1 MAAMNREPSKARIA
15 ALRTQ
20 LRDADYRYYVLDDPV
35 LTDTQ
40 YDELYRELVA
50 LEAAWPEFHDSGSP
64 TQRVPGAVAEGFE
77 PVPHPTP
84 MVSLTNVTT
93 DVEFREWVTSADRF
107 LKEEAPRR
115 YSVEPK
121 IDGVGLELIYE
132 NGLLVTGATRGDG
145 LTGENITANAKVIRA
160 IPHQLR
166 GDNVPPYLAVRG
178 EAYVQKAD
186 FEAYNRELEDAG
198 QKTFANPR
206 NFCAGSLRQLDPGIP
221 AARPIRYFAYAVGNA
236 EDLFESQAELLQAF
250 RDLGLPAAPESRVVE
265 GADAVVARYEEL
277 VEARDGLP
285 YELDGV
291 VIKEDDH
298 GLQRRLGMRSRSPR
312 WAVAWKFAAQR
323 ACTLLRDVDWSVG
336 RTGVVTPRA
345 ILEPVF
351 LAGVTVSHA
360 TLHNVDEL
368 SRLGLRIGDP
378 VEIER
383 AGDVIPKVIRVIE
396 DERKGHE
403 KTLTVP
409 ETCPACETPLARDPE
424 RVALRCPNFA
434 CRAQIHGR
442 LVHFASRRALD
453 IRGLGDKQIRQ
464 LLDEAL
470 INDAAG
476 LFMLDASDLAALD
489 RWGQKS
495 AENLLAQLEVAKTAP
510 LDRFLNALGIREVGE
525 SGSKIL
531 ARAFGRLSRVAEA
544 TEAEL
549 LELDEVGEAMAGA
562 VLEWFGE
569 DHNREMLHRFEAA
582 GVAPVPLEAVDDSG
596 ALAGLVVVL
605 TGKLETMSRDEA
617 KALVEKLGG
626 RAASSVS
633 KRTGLVVAGPGA
645 GSKRKKAEGLGIEV
659 IDEEEFVKRVGRGS

>member
-1 MAAMNREPSKARIA
+1 MTALDRKQAEARIA
-15 ALRTQ
+15 ALREE
-20 LRDADYRYYVLDDPV
+20 LRDADHRYYVLDDPL

-40 YDELYRELVA
+40 YDERYRELVA
-50 LEAAWPEFHDSGSP
+50 LEAAWPEFQDEASP

-77 PVPHPTP
+77 PFPHPTP

-93 DVEFREWVTSADRF
+93 EEEFRDWVTSADRF
-107 LKEEAPRR
+107 LQQDAPRR

-132 NGLLVTGATRGDG
+132 NGRLVAGVTRGDG
-145 LTGENITANAKVIRA
+145 FVGENITANAKVIRA
-160 IPHQLR
+160 IPHRLR
-166 GDNVPPYLAVRG
+166 GKHVPAYLAIRG

-186 FEAYNRELEDAG
+186 FEAYNRTLEEAG

-206 NFCAGSLRQLDPGIP
+206 NFCAGSLRQLDPEIP
-221 AARPIRYFAYAVGNA
+221 AGRPIRYFAYAVGNA
-236 EDLFESQAELLQAF
+236 EDLFDNQTEMLDAF
-250 RDLGLPAAPESRVVE
+250 RELGLPTAPESRVVE
-265 GADAVVARYEEL
+265 GADAVVARYGEL
-277 VEARDGLP
+277 VDARDGLP

-323 ACTLLRDVDWSVG
+323 ARTVLRDVDWSVG

-368 SRLGLRIGDP
+368 DRLGLRIGDP

-383 AGDVIPKVIRVIE
+383 AGDVIPKVIRVLE
-396 DERKGHE
+396 DERRGHE
-403 KTLTVP
+403 QVLTVP
-409 ETCPACETPLARDPE
+409 ETCPACDTPLVRDPE
-424 RVALRCPNFA
+424 RVAIRCPNFA
-434 CRAQIHGR
+434 CSAQIHGR

-464 LLDEAL
+464 LLDQGL
-470 INDAAG
+470 IKDAAS
-476 LFMLDASDLAALD
+476 LFTLEVSDLAALE

-495 AENLLAQLEVAKTAP
+495 AENLLAQLERARTAP

-525 SGSKIL
+525 RGSKIL
-531 ARAFGRLSRVAEA
+531 ARAFGTLDRVAHA

-549 LELDEVGEAMAGA
+549 LELDEVGEALARA

-569 DHNREMLHRFEAA
+569 AHNQDMLQRFAAA
-582 GVAPVPLEAVDDSG
+582 GVAPTAVETGDTSG

-633 KRTGLVVAGPGA
+633 KRTNLVVAGPGA
-645 GSKRKKAEGLGIEV
+645 GSKRKKAEELGIEV
-659 IDEEEFVKRVGRGS
+659 IDEEEFVKRVGRGA